1 MSKINTKLLFNTSCL
16 ALVVTALSFGIR
28 GGFITPWMEE
38 FNLTGQ
44 QVGWIVGT
52 AFWGFTL
59 AMVLLGPLVDVLGIG
74 KVLAIAFV
82 CHIIGLTWTIFAQ
95 GFWSLF
101 FSTMF
106 IGIANGSVEAAAN
119 PLVTALFPKD
129 KTAKLNRFHMWFP
142 AGIVIG
148 GLLVFF
154 LDKAGIG
161 WRIQTAVMLVPT
173 LVYGFYF
180 MRQKFPKTER
190 VTLGASYKDMMKA
203 CVSPLFL
210 FMAVCMLFTAA
221 TELGTNQWIAALFN
235 NSVSSLFGEG
245 FGAILILVWIST
257 VMALARLFAGPVVHR
272 LSGIGVLLFS
282 SVFSGIGLYL
292 MSISSGAVLF
302 ASATVFALGVG
313 FFWPNMLGVVAEKIP
328 TSGALGLAIMGGIGF
343 LGAAI
348 AQPALGKIYDVQ
360 INKYNDDLA
369 AGAATLQYVI
379 ILTVLLSLG
388 FLFLFL
394 KSRKEK
400 LKA

>member
-1 MSKINTKLLFNTSCL
+1 MSNINKKLLFNTSCL
-16 ALVVTALSFGIR
+16 ALVVTALSFGTR

-38 FNLTGQ
+38 FNLTGE

-52 AFWGFTL
+52 AFWGFTV
-59 AMVLLGPLVDVLGIG
+59 AMVLFGPLVDILGIG
-74 KVLAIAFV
+74 KVLAIAFS

-119 PLVTALFPKD
+119 PLVTALYPKD

-142 AGIVIG
+142 TGIVIG

-154 LDKAGIG
+154 LNKFGIG
-161 WRIQTAVMLVPT
+161 WRIQTAVMLLPT
-173 LVYGFYF
+173 LGYGLFF
-180 MRQKFPKTER
+180 VRRKFPKTER
-190 VTLGASYKDMMKA
+190 VTVGASYKDMMKA
-203 CVSPLFL
+203 CISPLFL
-210 FMAVCMLFTAA
+210 FMALSMIFTAA

-235 NSVSSLFGEG
+235 NSVSNLFGDG
-245 FGAILILVWIST
+245 IGAILILVWISAI
-257 VMALARLFAGPVVHR
+257 MALARLVAGPVVHR

-292 MSISSGAVLF
+292 MSISSGVVLF
-302 ASATVFALGVG
+302 ASATVFALGIG

-343 LGAAI
+343 LGGAI
-348 AQPALGKIYDVQ
+348 AQPALGKIYDMQ
-360 INKYNDDLA
+360 INKYGDDLV

-379 ILTVLLSLG
+379 ILTVFLTIG

-394 KSRKEK
+394 RSRKRK
-400 LKA
+400 VVV